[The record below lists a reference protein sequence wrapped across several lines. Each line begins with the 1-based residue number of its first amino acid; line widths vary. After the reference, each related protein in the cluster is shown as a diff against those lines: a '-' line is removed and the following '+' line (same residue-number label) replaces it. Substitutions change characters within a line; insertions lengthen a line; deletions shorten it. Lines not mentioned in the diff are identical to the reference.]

1 MDAPQPDPRP
11 RLIDCMITRDEAE
24 GGATRNSHI
33 QHPQL
38 P

>member
-11 RLIDCMITRDEAE
+11 RRKDCMIARDEAE
-24 GGATRNSHI
+24 GEATRNSHFEST
-33 QHPQL
+33 QL